1 MTQLSKKVQGPNA
14 PEPGTCSLVSL
25 GCPKN
30 LVDAEQMLGR
40 LSLEG
45 YRFVQ
50 DPQGAEI
57 VIVNTCGFLDVARQE
72 SLEVIDQ
79 MLALKHAG
87 LVGRVIVAGCL
98 AQRDGA
104 KLLETRPQ
112 IDCVLG
118 VFARDEIATLTK
130 LDTAAPRV
138 SLRPQPR
145 DALTDDNR
153 MALTPGHLAYLKIAE
168 GCDRSCAFCSI
179 PSIRGRYSSKPLDTV
194 VAEAQRLAHGGVRE
208 LILIAQDTSY
218 YGHDLY
224 GRPMLAELLRR
235 LEGIESVDWI
245 RLMYLYPD
253 ALSDELI
260 DVVAGGERILPY
272 LDIPLQH
279 INDEVLRRMRRGI
292 DRAKTED
299 LLARLRDR
307 IDGLVLRTTLMTGF
321 PGETEAQF
329 QELLDFVNEVRFE
342 RLGVF
347 AYRQEPDTS
356 SMGLDGHL
364 PAETREARR
373 DALLGAQQPISAAF
387 NQSQV
392 GRRLEILLDSDI
404 VGENNAHIGRS
415 AADAPEVDGRVYVTG
430 EGLQPGRLVGCEV
443 VAAQQYDLIA
453 VAVEPPS

>member
-1 MTQLSKKVQGPNA
+1 
-14 PEPGTCSLVSL
+14 
-25 GCPKN
+25 
-30 LVDAEQMLGR
+30 MLGR

-112 IDCVLG
+112 IDRVLG
-118 VFARDEIATLTK
+118 VFARDQIATLTK
-130 LDTAAPRV
+130 LDTASQTASQRV
-138 SLRPQPR
+138 SLRPQPL
-145 DALTDDNR
+145 DAMVDDNR
-153 MALTPGHLAYLKIAE
+153 MALMPGHLAYLKIAE

-194 VAEAQRLAHGGVRE
+194 VAEARRLASGGVRE
-208 LILIAQDTSY
+208 LIVIAQDTSY

-235 LEGIESVDWI
+235 LDGIESIDWI
-245 RLMYLYPD
+245 RLMYLYPNT
-253 ALSDELI
+253 LSDELI

-299 LLARLRDR
+299 LLGRLRDR

-321 PGETEAQF
+321 PGETETQF
-329 QELLDFVNEVRFE
+329 QELLDFVSVVRFE

-356 SMGLDGHL
+356 SMGLDGVAPNAL
-364 PAETREARR
+364 RNTREK
-373 DALLGAQQPISAAF
+373 
-387 NQSQV
+387 
-392 GRRLEILLDSDI
+392 
-404 VGENNAHIGRS
+404 
-415 AADAPEVDGRVYVTG
+415 
-430 EGLQPGRLVGCEV
+430 
-443 VAAQQYDLIA
+443 
-453 VAVEPPS
+453 

>member
-1 MTQLSKKVQGPNA
+1 
-14 PEPGTCSLVSL
+14 
-25 GCPKN
+25 
-30 LVDAEQMLGR
+30 MLGL
-40 LSLEG
+40 LSLQG
-45 YRFVQ
+45 YRFVH

-72 SLEVIDQ
+72 SLQVIDQ

-87 LVGRVIVAGCL
+87 QVGRVIVAGCL

-112 IDCVLG
+112 IDRLLG
-118 VFARDEIATLTK
+118 VFGRDEVTTLTK
-130 LDTAAPRV
+130 RNTTAPRT
-138 SLRPQPR
+138 LLPPQPR
-145 DALTDDNR
+145 DALLDDNR

-179 PSIRGRYSSKPLDTV
+179 PSIRGRYASKPLDMV
-194 VAEAQRLAHGGVRE
+194 VAEARRLAHGGVRE

-235 LEGIESVDWI
+235 LDRIESLNWI
-245 RLMYLYPD
+245 RLLYLYPNT
-253 ALSDELI
+253 LSDELI

-292 DRAKTED
+292 DRGKTED
-299 LLARLRDR
+299 LLGRLRDR

-321 PGETEAQF
+321 PGESEAQF

-347 AYRQEPDTS
+347 AYRQEPGTS
-356 SMGLDGHL
+356 SMELDGHL
-364 PAETREARR
+364 PMDVRQARR
-373 DALLGAQQPISAAF
+373 HALLGAQQPISASF
-387 NQSQV
+387 NQSRV
-392 GRRLEILLDSDI
+392 GCRLEILLDSDI

-415 AADAPEVDGRVYVTG
+415 MADAPEVDGRVYVTG
-430 EGLQPGRLVGCEV
+430 EGLRPGRMVGCEV
-443 VAAQQYDLIA
+443 VAAQEYDLIA
-453 VAVEPPS
+453 VAVEPPG